1 MTAAPPAL
9 PPLTDHAGATAH
21 LSRDPVMAQVIA
33 LCGELTV
40 LTPTPDPFG
49 RLVRSVAGQQVS
61 VKAAQAVYGR
71 LETLLGTITPA
82 ALLGVTGDDLRGAGL
97 SWAKVRTVQAAA
109 VAAETG
115 QIDFAHLAQQTDA
128 TVVAELVVLPGIGQW
143 TAEMFLLFALAR
155 PDVFSYGDLALRQGV
170 ARLYPGEDWQAVT
183 GHWAPYRS
191 LASRYL
197 WADNARLRAGGAPL

>member
-1 MTAAPPAL
+1 MGARHARWW
-9 PPLTDHAGATAH
+9 AGARVLPRIRGTGENGSVASKGPRGSLRPRHPHH
-21 LSRDPVMAQVIA
+21 LPVVGVGQQHQRPVGRHRHVADPA
-33 LCGELTV
+33 
-40 LTPTPDPFG
+40 DPFQ
-49 RLVRSVAGQQVS
+49 VA
-61 VKAAQAVYGR
+61 AFARDAVAFDVQPEI
-71 LETLLGTITPA
+71 LPL
-82 ALLGVTGDDLRGAGL
+82 
-97 SWAKVRTVQAAA
+97 QAAA

-115 QIDFAHLAQQTDA
+115 QIDFAHLAQQPDA

-155 PDVFSYGDLALRQGV
+155 PDAFSYGDLALRQGV

-183 GHWAPYRS
+183 GRWAPYRS